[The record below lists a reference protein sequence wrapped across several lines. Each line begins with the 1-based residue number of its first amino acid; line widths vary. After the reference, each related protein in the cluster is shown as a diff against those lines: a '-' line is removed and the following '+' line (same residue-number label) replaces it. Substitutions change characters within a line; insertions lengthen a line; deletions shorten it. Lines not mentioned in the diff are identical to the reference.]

1 MPASRAR
8 LSAFRRSPLDKPA
21 RRHPNVV
28 NITEL
33 TAGGFEM
40 GERFALANKAL
51 GRATAARGIGCSYY
65 EVPAGKTAFPNHYHC
80 ANEESIYVLD
90 GTGTLRIGA
99 NEVPVGPGD
108 YATFPVGPA
117 HTHQLLNSGTAPL
130 RYLCFSTMLPTE
142 VVGYPDSQK
151 IGAFSYTAAGE
162 SVVRIMVREES
173 KVDYYDREL

>member
-1 MPASRAR
+1 MEKAT
-8 LSAFRRSPLDKPA
+8 

-28 NITEL
+28 NIAEL
-33 TAGGFEM
+33 KAGGFEK

-65 EVPAGKTAFPNHYHC
+65 EVPPGRTAFPNHYHC
-80 ANEESIYVLD
+80 ANEESVYVLE
-90 GTGTLRIGA
+90 GTGSLRIGA
-99 NEVPVGPGD
+99 GEVQVGQGD
-108 YATFPVGPA
+108 YATFPIGPA
-117 HTHQLLNSGTAPL
+117 HTHQLLNTGAAPL

-151 IGAFSYTAAGE
+151 IGAFSYTTAGE